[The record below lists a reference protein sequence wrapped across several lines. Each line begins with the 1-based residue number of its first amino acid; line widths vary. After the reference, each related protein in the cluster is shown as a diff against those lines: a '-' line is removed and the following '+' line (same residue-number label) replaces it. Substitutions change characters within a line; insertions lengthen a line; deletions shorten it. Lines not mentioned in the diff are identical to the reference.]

1 MFKIKKQ
8 LKKCEIYFMMDLIV
22 KIEVYYLKFDYYIII
37 LYIVL

>member
-1 MFKIKKQ
+1 MWD
-8 LKKCEIYFMMDLIV
+8 LLMDLIV

>member
-1 MFKIKKQ
+1 MWD
-8 LKKCEIYFMMDLIV
+8 LLMDLFV